1 MTMKQENYGKLSLD
15 IEHSQDQ
22 EMLLAISRALSN
34 RERIKILD
42 LLNNGPLSIMEISNK
57 LNIPISTT
65 SNHIQ
70 ILDDAKLILTEYTP
84 TLKGHMKLCS
94 RAITNFDVTIWK
106 SEGTNVSNEVTIIE
120 MPIGNFIDANVVAPC
135 GMAGEYSML
144 IDEDRP
150 SSFYSPTRTN
160 AQLLWFKKGYITYRF
175 PLGKI
180 DTNSI
185 KEISFELELCSE
197 TAYYKE
203 DWPSDITFSICN
215 KELFTYT
222 SPGDFGEKRGLL
234 NPIWWPSGN
243 TQYGLLKR
251 FLITS
256 NGVYIDNK
264 LINNEFNINN
274 LKTLFNG
281 YIELKIEVK
290 ENANHVG
297 GINIF
302 GKSFGNHPQDI
313 VLKILHN

>member
-1 MTMKQENYGKLSLD
+1 MAMKKETHGKLSLD
-15 IEHSQDQ
+15 ISSNQDQ
-22 EMLLAISRALSN
+22 QMLVEISRALSN
-34 RERIKILD
+34 RDRIKILN
-42 LLNNGPLSIMEISNK
+42 LLNDGPLYIMEISQK
-57 LNIPISTT
+57 LKLPLSTT

-94 RAITNFDVTIWK
+94 RAVTNFDVTIWK
-106 SEGTNVSNEVTIIE
+106 PDKNTSNEITIIE
-120 MPIGNFIDANVVAPC
+120 MPIGNFIDTNIYAPC
-135 GMAGEYSML
+135 GMAGKYSML
-144 IDEDRP
+144 IEEDQP
-150 SSFYSPTRTN
+150 TSFYSPTRTN

-175 PLGKI
+175 PLDKI
-180 DTNSI
+180 DPSSI
-185 KEISFELELCSE
+185 RELSIELELCSE

-203 DWPSDITFSICN
+203 NWPSDITFYLCG

-243 TQYGLLKR
+243 TQYGLLKK

-256 NGVYIDNK
+256 TGVYFDGKIVNDKFNIK
-264 LINNEFNINN
+264 NLKPLFNEF
-274 LKTLFNG
+274 
-281 YIELKIEVK
+281 IELKIEIK
-290 ENANHVG
+290 DDANHVG

-302 GKSFGNHPQDI
+302 GKSFGNYSQDI